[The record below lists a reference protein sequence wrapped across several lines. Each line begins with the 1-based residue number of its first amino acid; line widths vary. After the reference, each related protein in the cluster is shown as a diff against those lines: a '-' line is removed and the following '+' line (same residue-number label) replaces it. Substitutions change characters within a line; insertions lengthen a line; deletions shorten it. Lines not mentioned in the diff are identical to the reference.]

1 MNRDTKLFKK
11 KLEANHD
18 FPCSYM
24 FKFIVP
30 IRKKEALLNLLPKV
44 DTKIKRSTS
53 NKFISITLNMEIE
66 SSDKV
71 IDIYNQVYQVEGLI
85 AM

>member
-1 MNRDTKLFKK
+1 MNRDTEQFKK

-53 NKFISITLNMEIE
+53 NKFISITLSMEIE

>member
-1 MNRDTKLFKK
+1 MKWDIQQFKE

-30 IRKKEALLNLLPKV
+30 ISNKDALLDVLPKV
-44 DTKIKRSTS
+44 AVKIKRSTS
-53 NKFISITLNMEIE
+53 NKFISITLSVEIE

-71 IDIYNQVYQVEGLI
+71 IDIYKQVYQIEGII
-85 AM
+85 AI

>member
-1 MNRDTKLFKK
+1 MNRDTEQFKK

-44 DTKIKRSTS
+44 TIKIKKSTS
-53 NKFISITLNMEIE
+53 NKFVSITLSMEIE

-71 IDIYNQVYQVEGLI
+71 IDIYKQVYQVEGLI

>member
-1 MNRDTKLFKK
+1 MNRDTEQFKK

-18 FPCSYM
+18 FPCIYM

-30 IRKKEALLNLLPKV
+30 ISKKEALLNLLPKA
-44 DTKIKRSTS
+44 TINIKRSAS
-53 NKFISITLNMEIE
+53 NKFVSVTFSVEME

-71 IDIYNQVYQVEGLI
+71 INIYNQAYQIEGI
-85 AM
+85 ISI